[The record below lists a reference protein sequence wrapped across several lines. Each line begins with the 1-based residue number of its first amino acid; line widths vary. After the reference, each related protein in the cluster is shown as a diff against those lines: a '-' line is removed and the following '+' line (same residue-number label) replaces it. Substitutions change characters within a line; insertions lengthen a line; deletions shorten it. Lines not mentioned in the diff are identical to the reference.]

1 MEVEKKREE
10 TWQRLKNQVNSALE
24 LEKASLN
31 AVCLEL
37 EQLTNTLTQLSE
49 MVKDYHPDRLGPE
62 KDTSID
68 ALRRNWNFISSLE
81 LAMRR
86 TNEQKVTIKKKEI
99 AIREQ
104 CLNLERE
111 VQKYETLE
119 SRAAAK
125 RKSLDAIK
133 ERKLE
138 DEMSS
143 SHWLRHRYE

>member
-24 LEKASLN
+24 LEKVSLN

-68 ALRRNWNFISSLE
+68 ALRRNWNFISNLE

-86 TNEQKVTIKKKEI
+86 TNEQKVTTKKKEL

-111 VQKYETLE
+111 AQKYETLA
-119 SRAAAK
+119 SKAAAK

>member
-1 MEVEKKREE
+1 
-10 TWQRLKNQVNSALE
+10 
-24 LEKASLN
+24 
-31 AVCLEL
+31 
-37 EQLTNTLTQLSE
+37 
-49 MVKDYHPDRLGPE
+49 
-62 KDTSID
+62 
-68 ALRRNWNFISSLE
+68 
-81 LAMRR
+81 MRR

-138 DEMSS
+138 DS
-143 SHWLRHRYE
+143 